1 MSKPRRKIPLR
12 RRLVFT
18 AIAVSL
24 GWLIAEGLA
33 WCGMSVAYE
42 NFSFASWHRQRE
54 SLQRGTTVSDGA
66 AEVIHPYL
74 GWAFSPTV
82 AEPVQLGDRSIS
94 INGLGFADE
103 HDSVVRRRD
112 DQFILGIAGGSV
124 AWQVSV
130 DGEELIREMLEASP
144 LLRSRKVRIVRMAM
158 SGYKQPQ
165 QVMTLNYL
173 MSLGGEFDAVINIDG
188 YNETALAIAE
198 NARVDVSIA
207 YPRSWN
213 GRTVTIADPRES
225 AATAELIALR
235 GQRQS
240 MAKSMNG
247 SIMRFSPVANLIW
260 RLRDTSCRTGLR
272 DLAGKL
278 VRTERSVE
286 DRSFASFGPYTKYA
300 SDQELDDAIIA
311 LWKRSSLLMQHVCDG
326 HGAAYVHMLQ
336 ANQYH
341 EGSKPMSSQEREDS
355 IAPFQRAGLA
365 AKRLYPQLVK
375 TGPSFAADG
384 IRFSDQTMIFSQIN
398 DPIYVDGWCHY
409 NARGNRLMAK
419 AACDELLKELA
430 EQAAPR

>member
-1 MSKPRRKIPLR
+1 MSKPRRKIPLP
-12 RRLVFT
+12 RRLMFT
-18 AIAVSL
+18 AVAVCI

-54 SLQRGTTVSDGA
+54 SLRRGTTVSEGA

-82 AEPVQLGDRSIS
+82 AAPVRLGDREIP

-103 HDSVVRRRD
+103 HGSVVRRSD

-130 DGEELIREMLEASP
+130 DGEQLIREVLEASP
-144 LLRSRKVRIVRMAM
+144 LLDGRKVRIVRMAM

-165 QVMTLNYL
+165 QVMMLNYL
-173 MSLGGEFDAVINIDG
+173 LSLGGEFDAVINIDG
-188 YNETALAIAE
+188 YNETALAVGE
-198 NARVDVSIA
+198 NARAEVAIA

-240 MAKSMNG
+240 MAKSMNS

-260 RLRDTSCRTGLR
+260 RVRDTSCRTGLR

-286 DRSFASFGPYTKYA
+286 DRSFASFGPHTTYA
-300 SDQELDDAIIA
+300 NDQELDDAVID
-311 LWKRSSLLMQHVCDG
+311 LWKRSSLLMQHACDG
-326 HGAAYVHMLQ
+326 HGAAYVHVLQ

-355 IAPFQRAGLA
+355 IAPFQKAGLA
-365 AKRLYPQLVK
+365 AKRLYPQLV
-375 TGPSFAADG
+375 TAGPQLIADG
-384 IRFSDQTMIFSQIN
+384 IRFSDQTMIFSKIN
-398 DPIYVDGWCHY
+398 EPIYVDGWCHY
-409 NARGNRLMAK
+409 NAAGNQMMAK
-419 AACDELLKELA
+419 VACDELLQELA
-430 EQAAPR
+430 ERAARD